1 MQVVGQKFSC
11 SAHPPHVM
19 YKDQRMCIR
28 WDGSF
33 SDRFRVSNGVQHG
46 GVLSLIMLIIYVDDL
61 LEDLSKLGIGCYWD
75 SLFAGSACMHWKK
88 CSVKITYGVVTPVS
102 MNSCCKLSIIQ

>member
-1 MQVVGQKFSC
+1 
-11 SAHPPHVM
+11 M

-33 SDRFRVSNGVQHG
+33 SDRFRISNGVQQG
-46 GVLSLIMLIIYVDDL
+46 GVLSLIMFTIYVYDL

-75 SLFAGSACMHWKK
+75 SPLCWLCMYAMQMIWYCLHL
-88 CSVKITYGVVTPVS
+88 P
-102 MNSCCKLSIIQ
+102 LQL